1 MGRKGVMMKVI
12 LVFCF
17 ICFLSILANAQQ
29 GATVFGRVVQGG
41 QPESEAL
48 VGLHSRKNPKINY
61 NTKADKD
68 GDFKFENIPSGEY
81 TVSSGGSEDAHRQVG
96 VTADVRIRLRAGEN
110 RFVKLELAAYPIHE
124 TVTVSAG
131 ESQIVEQVS
140 KTVDVIEGQVLRDR
154 ADFSLV
160 ESLRTIPGFRV
171 AQLGGFGRTANIK
184 TRGLRNQDTAV
195 LIDGIRFRDPAAIT
209 GDASPFL
216 SDFTLTSVSKIEVLR
231 GSGSSLYGTNA
242 IGGVVDFQTPTAR
255 QGTHGQIAGAFG
267 GLGLGRFRG
276 LISHGTD
283 NGKFGIGAGFSRTVY
298 TKGIDGQDDAHNT
311 NFQSR
316 VDGNPFSKTSI
327 SGRIFFSDARVRLN
341 FGPDTLP
348 TPPASTATIINAI
361 PDINFTPDVNDPDS
375 FQRSRFFSGQFSIN
389 QVINSKLILSG
400 YYQGLKTKRRNDDGP
415 LGPGF
420 QSAYTSVFDGQIHT
434 ANSRATWTAG
444 GKNTLTAGYEYEFE
458 KFGNYGSTPSGTSNF
473 FTHARQS
480 SNTFY
485 VQDLVSLDDGRLQ
498 FAGGFRA
505 QWFSLKRPQ
514 CGTLASCP
522 RTIGD
527 TTSPPASYTGD
538 ASAAYYFR
546 RSGTKLRAHVGN
558 GYRAPSLF
566 ERFGS
571 YFFFGAFFPLG
582 NPGLKP
588 ERSLGL
594 DGGIEQNISNGRVK
608 LTATY
613 FYTKVNDE
621 VAYLPTVD
629 FGAPSYYNFDKHFS
643 RGAEISAKLQPFFS
657 TDIFAS
663 YTFTNSDIRNF
674 RRQTPMPP
682 YNIVSTDRRSF
693 GVPDH
698 QFTLVVTQRYNQ
710 AWINFDFLATSTYL
724 APIFS
729 NSNYNTYVYRFK
741 GNRKGDLTAG
751 YTFGF
756 SKDQRTLRI
765 YGTIENVFDQ
775 EYYENGFRT
784 ARATARVGMTFGF

>member
-1 MGRKGVMMKVI
+1 MKYLLI
-12 LVFCF
+12 LCISFAF
-17 ICFLSILANAQQ
+17 AISTFAQNT
-29 GATVFGRVVQGG
+29 GTVSGKITFVN
-41 QPESEAL
+41 
-48 VGLHSRKNPKINY
+48 KNPTPLTILLK
-61 NTKADKD
+61 KD
-68 GDFKFENIPSGEY
+68 GREVRCVESDISGAYVIRNLSDGLYEVSVFHGQNLVPGGGARMISINDGRAAVVDFALDFFWS
-81 TVSSGGSEDAHRQVG
+81 
-96 VTADVRIRLRAGEN
+96 TAQPGPFPIR
-110 RFVKLELAAYPIHE
+110 E

-131 ESQIVEQVS
+131 QSQTIEQVS
-140 KTVDVIEGQVLRDR
+140 KTVDVISGQEMRER
-154 ADFSLV
+154 ADFSLI
-160 ESLRTIPGFRV
+160 ETLRTIPGFRV

-242 IGGVVDFQTPTAR
+242 IGGVVDFQTPTTQ

-276 LISHGTD
+276 NISHGLD
-283 NGKFGIGAGFSRTVY
+283 NGRFGINAGLSRTVY

-311 NFQSR
+311 NFQTR
-316 VDGNPFSKTSI
+316 FDANPFAKTEI
-327 SGRIFFSDARVRLN
+327 SGRIFFSDADVRLN
-341 FGPDTLP
+341 VSPDTLG
-348 TPPASTATIINAI
+348 TLPPSTATIIDAL
-361 PDINFTPDVNDPDS
+361 PGVNFTPDLNDPDAT
-375 FQRSRFFSGQFSIN
+375 QKSRFFIGQISVN
-389 QVINSKLILSG
+389 QTITSDIVVSG
-400 YYQGLKTKRRNDDGP
+400 YYQGLTSRRRNVDGP
-415 LGPGF
+415 LGPGY
-420 QSAYTSVFDGQIHT
+420 QSAYTSIFDGQIHA
-434 ANSRATWTAG
+434 ANSRVTWTAG

-458 KFGNYGSTPSGTSNF
+458 KFGYDGSTPSGTSNF
-473 FTHARQS
+473 FTRTRQS

-514 CGTLASCP
+514 CGTLSSCP
-522 RTIGD
+522 RAID
-527 TTSPPASYTGD
+527 NTTSPPASYTGD
-538 ASAAYYFR
+538 VSAAYYFR

-558 GYRAPSLF
+558 GYRVPSLY

-621 VAYLPTVD
+621 VAYLPTDD

-643 RGAEISAKLQPFFS
+643 RGAEISAKLQPFDA

-663 YTFTNSDIRNF
+663 YTFTNSDVRNF
-674 RRQTPMPP
+674 RRPP
-682 YNIVSTDRRSF
+682 FPVGPVSSSDRKAY
-693 GVPDH
+693 GIPDH
-698 QFTLVVTQRYNQ
+698 QFTLVATQRFGK

-729 NSNYNTYVYRFK
+729 NSNFNTYIYRFK

-765 YGTIENVFDQ
+765 YGTVENVFDQ

-784 ARATARVGMTFGF
+784 AGATARVGMTFGF